1 MPKVTM
7 YIAFLNVGV
16 RIIYSIMYATKGA
29 NARLPFAILMNFSLW
44 ILAIAALVVAFIKL
58 SEME

>member
-1 MPKVTM
+1 M

-16 RIIYSIMYATKGA
+16 RIIYSIMYAMKGA